1 MTRFSLSRAA
11 LCRPGLRVG
20 MLLVDSAPGVD
31 DGTSASQSLDGRQHL
46 GIRVC
51 GTFCNIV
58 FVFLS
63 AHFNLNDFCR
73 MHKQFQTLA
82 AALILWGLP
91 VLSVVVKC

>member
-46 GIRVC
+46 DVRV
-51 GTFCNIV
+51 
-58 FVFLS
+58 
-63 AHFNLNDFCR
+63 
-73 MHKQFQTLA
+73 
-82 AALILWGLP
+82 
-91 VLSVVVKC
+91 